1 MNTDLTLSS
10 HKYNNARLVK
20 RAYSNGNVAIQAI
33 DPEDG
38 ETIAILS
45 VNTGDKVAQ
54 DHVAIKDYSENSGA
68 LESLKSAG
76 VVGEPEYFLRS
87 GFVTIPVCKL
97 LKDI

>member
-1 MNTDLTLSS
+1 MNIDLTLGG
-10 HKYNNARLVK
+10 HTWEAKLVK

-33 DPEDG
+33 AEDG

-45 VNTGDKVAQ
+45 VNTGDKV
-54 DHVAIKDYSENSGA
+54 DKEHVAIKDYSENSGA

-76 VVGEPEYFLRS
+76 IIGEPEYFLRS